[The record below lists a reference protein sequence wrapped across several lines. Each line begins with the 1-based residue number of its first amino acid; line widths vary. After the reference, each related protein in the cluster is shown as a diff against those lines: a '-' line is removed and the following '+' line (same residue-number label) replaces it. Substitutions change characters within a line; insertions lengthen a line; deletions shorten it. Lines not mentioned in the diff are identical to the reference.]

1 MFMRHS
7 CAILLVSLFLV
18 ACSDGGDRVV
28 VPAPPPGGQP
38 PVAPEPPRLQSFSAF
53 VRDVF
58 ADPADASPR
67 DINDLEFVSDAEDDD
82 FADLLR

>member
-1 MFMRHS
+1 
-7 CAILLVSLFLV
+7 
-18 ACSDGGDRVV
+18 
-28 VPAPPPGGQP
+28 
-38 PVAPEPPRLQSFSAF
+38 VAPEPPRLQSFSAF